1 MSSAITRCLF
11 VVLLACGTAFPLA
24 ASAQAS
30 AYPNKPVRVVVGV
43 PPGGATDLVARLVAE
58 QLSKQT
64 GQQFVVDNRGGAGG
78 NIGAENVAKS
88 PPDGYTLFIGPI
100 GTMAINPFVYA
111 KMPFDSV
118 KDFAPISQLTSIP
131 IVMAVNPSVPAKDV
145 REFIAYAKA
154 NPGKVN
160 FGSGGNGT
168 QSHISGVM
176 LNSLAGIDM
185 THIPYKGNGPAMVDL
200 LAGRVSVMFDQI
212 SSALPHIR
220 AGKLNAI
227 GVTTAKRSAVA
238 PDIPTLAE
246 TGLPTFEATT
256 WHGLLAPAGTPRD
269 IVAKLNAETVKALSS
284 PELIEKFKANGI
296 DPVSSSPEQ
305 FAALIKSELQ
315 RWGDVVKAA
324 GVKPE

>member
-1 MSSAITRCLF
+1 MFSAITRRMLLA
-11 VVLLACGTAFPLA
+11 LLACSAAFPLLA
-24 ASAQAS
+24 IAQAS
-30 AYPNKPVRVVVGV
+30 NYPNKPVRLVVGV
-43 PPGGATDLVARLVAE
+43 PPGGATDLVARIVAE
-58 QLSKQT
+58 QLSRQM

-78 NIGAENVAKS
+78 NIGAEIVAKS
-88 PPDGYTLFIGPI
+88 APDGYTLFLAPI

-111 KMPFDSV
+111 KIPFDSV
-118 KDFAPISQLTSIP
+118 KDFAPVSQLTSIP
-131 IVMAVNPSVPAKDV
+131 IVMAVHPSVPAKDV
-145 REFIAYAKA
+145 REFIVFAKA

-185 THIPYKGNGPAMVDL
+185 AHIPYKGNGPAMIDL
-200 LAGRVSVMFDQI
+200 LAGRVVVMFDQI

-220 AGKLNAI
+220 SGKLNAL

-269 IVAKLNAETVKALSS
+269 VIAKLNAETVKALS
-284 PELIEKFKANGI
+284 
-296 DPVSSSPEQ
+296 VT
-305 FAALIKSELQ
+305 
-315 RWGDVVKAA
+315 
-324 GVKPE
+324 

>member
-1 MSSAITRCLF
+1 
-11 VVLLACGTAFPLA
+11 
-24 ASAQAS
+24 
-30 AYPNKPVRVVVGV
+30 
-43 PPGGATDLVARLVAE
+43 
-58 QLSKQT
+58 
-64 GQQFVVDNRGGAGG
+64 VDNRGGAGG
-78 NIGAENVAKS
+78 NIGAEIVAKS
-88 PPDGYTLFIGPI
+88 PPDGYTLFVGPI

-131 IVMAVNPSVPAKDV
+131 IVMAVHPSVPAKDV
-145 REFIAYAKA
+145 REFIAFAKA

-256 WHGLLAPAGTPRD
+256 WHGLLAPAGTPPD
-269 IVAKLNAETVKALSS
+269 VVAKLNAETVKALKS
-284 PELIEKFKANGI
+284 PELIEKFKTNGI

-324 GVKPE
+324 GLKPE